1 MQHERSHARAA
12 APSRGARGR
21 RDGGHGDW
29 GDGQRTMF
37 ENDSTTSAEN
47 RPLPP
52 GYATI
57 ARPAN
62 APVAYDAMLVNRI
75 LTTQDLAP
83 RKRSVAWCD
92 WIATLFDG
100 LQSDLG
106 ERATFDGRLH
116 TAQAGD
122 VRFTRLEA
130 DRHRVIRQGPRPHDD
145 GTGFLKIV
153 APWAGSAAIEQ
164 GGRRAWVQP
173 GGWAIYDTTESYE
186 VVNPDPSDHLIV
198 MLPKAPLLAG
208 GLPLGALMG
217 RNAGGASGMSRV
229 ALEAMRNTFEELP
242 RMTPRSSNRAGDLI
256 LEMVR
261 LALLELVGEHP
272 PVNQMA
278 AFKRRIR
285 EFIAQRLRDPH
296 LSIGGI
302 AAALHCSK
310 RHLHNAFADED
321 LTIAHYILS
330 ARLEACM
337 RDLGSPAHAGRTITD
352 IALSW
357 GFNSAAHF
365 SRAFHE
371 HVGSSPSDFR
381 RACLAGRRGLDR
393 PSATASTEPAPA
405 GKRRPGIAADQA
417 ARTPGLASPAA
428 GYPTI
433 GQTAPIDPIGALP
446 R

>member
-1 MQHERSHARAA
+1 
-12 APSRGARGR
+12 
-21 RDGGHGDW
+21 
-29 GDGQRTMF
+29 MF
-37 ENDSTTSAEN
+37 ENDSTTSAKT
-47 RPLPP
+47 RPSPSGDAAP
-52 GYATI
+52 
-57 ARPAN
+57 ARPEN
-62 APVAYDAMLVNRI
+62 APVASEAMPINRI
-75 LTTQDLAP
+75 LTTRELAP

-106 ERATFDGRLH
+106 ERATFDGRLR
-116 TAQAGD
+116 TVQAGD

-130 DRHRVIRQGPRPHDD
+130 DRHRVIRQDTPPRDD

-153 APWAGSAAIEQ
+153 APWEGSAAIEQ

-186 VVNPDPSDHLIV
+186 VVNPTPTDHLIV
-198 MLPKAPLLAG
+198 MLPKGPLLAG

-217 RNAGGASGMSRV
+217 QNVGGASGMSRI

-242 RMTPRSSNRAGDLI
+242 RMTPTSSGRAGDLI

-261 LALLELVGEHP
+261 LALLERVGEHP
-272 PVNQMA
+272 PANQMA

-321 LTIAHYILS
+321 LTIAHYILR

-337 RDLGSPAHAGRTITD
+337 RDLGSPVHAGRTVTD

-365 SRAFHE
+365 SRVFHE

-381 RACLAGRRGLDR
+381 RACLAGLRGPDR
-393 PSATASTEPAPA
+393 PAAAAAAATEPMPA
-405 GKRRPGIAADQA
+405 GDRHPGV
-417 ARTPGLASPAA
+417 AA
-428 GYPTI
+428 G
-433 GQTAPIDPIGALP
+433 
-446 R
+446 